1 MRKAVLL
8 LLIVSASGSV
18 SMAQDVAQ
26 SGSAITVTGTNTQS
40 SADKDIGKYFSAWDQ
55 TAMARRHRIVG
66 EKAVRSMCVECLGL
80 RYNKPGPKTPLILPE
95 ELSNYQGEPQL
106 ESEP

>member
-8 LLIVSASGSV
+8 LLIVSASGSA
-18 SMAQDVAQ
+18 SMAQDVAP
-26 SGSAITVTGTNTQS
+26 SGSTITVPGPITQG
-40 SADKDIGKYFSAWDQ
+40 SADKDIGKYFSEWDQ
-55 TAMARRHRIVG
+55 TEMARRHRIVG

-95 ELSNYQGEPQL
+95 ELLNYQGEPQL
-106 ESEP
+106 EQEP

>member
-8 LLIVSASGSV
+8 LLIVSASSSV
-18 SMAQDVAQ
+18 SVAQDLALP
-26 SGSAITVTGTNTQS
+26 GSTITDTGTITQGA
-40 SADKDIGKYFSAWDQ
+40 ADKDIGKYFSQWDQ
-55 TAMARRHRIVG
+55 TDMARRHRIVG
-66 EKAVRSMCVECLGL
+66 EKAIRSMCVECLGL

-106 ESEP
+106 EHEP